1 MRCGLIAKKIG
12 MTTIFDSNDKQVA
25 VTLLQV
31 ENCTVTAV
39 KSQERDGYNAV
50 QVAAFDAKAK
60 NVTKPMRG
68 HFAKAQ
74 VTPKRVVKEF
84 RVSANALLAA
94 GSQLEVSHFVAGQFV
109 DIQGRTVGKGFAGV
123 MKRYL
128 FRGLRASH
136 GVSLTHRSG
145 GATGSRQDPGKV
157 FKGRKMP
164 GHMGDKNRTMQN
176 IRVLDID
183 NDKGLI
189 IVKGSIPGSKG
200 GYVYISDSIKKSIP
214 ANAPF
219 PAAVRNSADSVG
231 VKVAKVAE
239 DKVDQVDLQQATH
252 EANNEG

>member
-12 MTTIFDSNDKQVA
+12 MTNIFDANEKQVA

-31 ENCTVTAV
+31 ESCTVIDV
-39 KSQERDGYNAV
+39 RSQERDGYNAV
-50 QVAAFDAKAK
+50 QVGAFEAKPK

-68 HFAKAQ
+68 HFEKAK
-74 VTPKRVVKEF
+74 VTPKKVVKEF
-84 RVSANALLAA
+84 RVSPGALL
-94 GSQLEVSHFVAGQFV
+94 GVGLELEVSHFIAGQFV

-176 IRVLDID
+176 IKVINID

-200 GYVYISDSIKKSIP
+200 GYVYISDSIKKALP

-219 PAAVRNSADSVG
+219 PAAVKKSAGSVDIRATE
-231 VKVAKVAE
+231 VVE
-239 DKVDQVDLQQATH
+239 NKVDQVESGQVAN
-252 EANNEG
+252 EASNEG